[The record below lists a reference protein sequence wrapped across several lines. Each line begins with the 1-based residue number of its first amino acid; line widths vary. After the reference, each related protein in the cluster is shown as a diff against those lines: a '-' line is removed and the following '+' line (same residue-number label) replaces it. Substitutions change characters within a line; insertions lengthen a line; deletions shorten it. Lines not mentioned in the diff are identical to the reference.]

1 MDEITEI
8 AQTVERLEVALEDM
22 TVRGLRAAGP
32 QDLARLRAL
41 HEDFQRIGAD
51 HLAGRVAALVD
62 AVRNDDRG
70 AAAALLRTQT
80 SLRLFERL
88 LTLEVAAA
96 ALHQLVEP
104 AESEASA

>member
-1 MDEITEI
+1 MDELDEI
-8 AQTVERLEVALEDM
+8 VQTIERLEGALEDL

-32 QDLARLRAL
+32 QDLSRLRAL
-41 HEDFQRIGAD
+41 HEEFQRIGAD

-62 AVRNDDRG
+62 AVQTNDRD

-96 ALHQLVEP
+96 MLHQLVEP
-104 AESEASA
+104 VESGATP